1 MPSSTRPTVTDGR
14 LNKKTAGVPA
24 RSRRDYPA
32 EHAHFPLN
40 AADTPARLN
49 GVRRTK
55 HQMRA
60 VVQRVREASVAVN
73 GATIGAIDQ
82 GLLVFVGVDVD
93 DDEQDA
99 VQMAGKVA
107 GLRCFQ
113 DEAGKF
119 NLSVQEV
126 GGGVLVISQFTLH
139 GDCRKGR
146 RPSFTQAARPEQA
159 IPLYETVIRELRA
172 HGLVVAEG
180 SFGAYMEVRL
190 INDGPVTLLLDTKK
204 VF

>member
-1 MPSSTRPTVTDGR
+1 MER
-14 LNKKTAGVPA
+14 
-24 RSRRDYPA
+24 
-32 EHAHFPLN
+32 
-40 AADTPARLN
+40 
-49 GVRRTK
+49 
-55 HQMRA
+55 QMRA
-60 VVQRVREASVAVN
+60 VIQRVHEASVAVD
-73 GATIGAIDQ
+73 GATAGAIGR

-93 DDEQDA
+93 DDQKDA
-99 VQMAGKVA
+99 LHLAEKIA

-113 DEAGKF
+113 DEASKF

-126 GGGVLVISQFTLH
+126 GGSVLVVSQFTLH

-146 RPSFTQAARPEQA
+146 RPSFTRAARPELA

-172 HGLVVAEG
+172 RGLAVAEG
-180 SFGAYMEVRL
+180 SFGAHMEVRL

>member
-1 MPSSTRPTVTDGR
+1 
-14 LNKKTAGVPA
+14 
-24 RSRRDYPA
+24 
-32 EHAHFPLN
+32 
-40 AADTPARLN
+40 
-49 GVRRTK
+49 
-55 HQMRA
+55 
-60 VVQRVREASVAVN
+60 VAVN

-99 VQMAGKVA
+99 VQMAGKIA

-146 RPSFTQAARPEQA
+146 RPSFTRAARPEQA